1 MFKKSQ
7 KIFNKEG
14 NLTYKVSRFCKTCG
28 QFADISF
35 KNMVLIPQLQTGDQM
50 PLHRNESSQE
60 KILVGKGED
69 TFIKENHNLSL

>member
-35 KNMVLIPQLQTGDQM
+35 KNMVLIPQLQTGTKCHYIGM
-50 PLHRNESSQE
+50 KVLRRRFS
-60 KILVGKGED
+60 
-69 TFIKENHNLSL
+69 